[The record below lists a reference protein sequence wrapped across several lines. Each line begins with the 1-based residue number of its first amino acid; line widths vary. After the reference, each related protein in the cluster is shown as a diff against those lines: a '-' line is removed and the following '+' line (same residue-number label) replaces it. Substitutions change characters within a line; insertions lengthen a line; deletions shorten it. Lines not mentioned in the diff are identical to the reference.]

1 MNPFEIITSALE
13 AIKIN
18 KLRSTL
24 TALGVIIGVAAIILL
39 ISISAGLQN
48 YISAEF
54 EKLGT
59 NSLFI
64 IPGKL
69 EGSFGGG
76 PPRSVNKLTFRIV
89 DRLER
94 EKNPAIVDV
103 SPFIEIAVTARF
115 RNESKVTT
123 MAGAKETYF
132 EEAQVKT
139 NKGRLF
145 TASENK
151 TARRVTV
158 IGPTLA
164 KDLYK
169 GANPIDKDISISGKN
184 FRVIGILEARGNV
197 GGVDAD
203 NYLYVPLNSARKL
216 TGADQVNSVVV
227 RTASTEVIPQAKE
240 HIQKILDRSLSED
253 DYTILSQEQLL
264 STILQILG
272 VLTAALGGI
281 AAISLIVGGV
291 GISNIMLVSVT
302 ERTREIGLRKA
313 VGARPRDILTQFLA
327 EAVILSV
334 SGGAIGVLVGYLGS
348 LAISNFIQTA
358 VPFWAV
364 ALGLG
369 FSSAVGIVFGVAPAI
384 RAARLQPIEALRSE

>member
-1 MNPFEIITSALE
+1 MNPLEIFTSALE
-13 AIKIN
+13 AIKTN

-48 YISAEF
+48 FISDQF

-59 NSLFI
+59 NSIFI
-64 IPGKL
+64 MPGKL

-89 DRLER
+89 ERLER
-94 EKNPAIVDV
+94 EKDSSISEV
-103 SPFIEIAVTARF
+103 SPFIEIAVTARYK
-115 RNESKVTT
+115 NESKVTT
-123 MAGAKETYF
+123 LEGLKETYF
-132 EEAQVKT
+132 KQAQIKAT
-139 NKGRLF
+139 EGRLF
-145 TASENK
+145 TANENK
-151 TARRVTV
+151 TSRRVAV
-158 IGPTLA
+158 IGPSLE

-169 GANPIDKDISISGKN
+169 GTTAVGKDISISGKN
-184 FRVIGILEARGNV
+184 FRIIGILEPLGNV

-203 NYLYVPLNSARKL
+203 NTVYIPLNSARKL
-216 TGADQVNSVVV
+216 TGADQVNSILIK
-227 RTASTEVIPQAKE
+227 TASTEVIPQAKE
-240 HIQKILDRSLSED
+240 HVEKILNRSLSED

-313 VGARPRDILTQFLA
+313 VGARPRDILTQFLT
-327 EAVILSV
+327 EAVILSL

-348 LAISNFIQTA
+348 IVISRFIQTA

-369 FSSAVGIVFGVAPAI
+369 FSSAVGIIFGVAPAI
-384 RAARLQPIEALRSE
+384 RAARLQPIEALRHE

>member
-1 MNPFEIITSALE
+1 MDFSETITAAFE

-18 KLRSTL
+18 KLRSAL

-48 YISAEF
+48 YISSEF

-76 PPRSVNKLTFRIV
+76 PPRSVNKLTFRLIE
-89 DRLER
+89 RLEA
-94 EKNPAIVDV
+94 EKHPAIVDV

-123 MAGAKETYF
+123 IAGSKETYF
-132 EEAQVKT
+132 QEAQVKVT
-139 NKGRLF
+139 QGRLF
-145 TASENK
+145 TVSENK

-158 IGPTLA
+158 IGPTIA

-169 GANPIDKDISISGKN
+169 GANPLGKDISISGKP
-184 FRVIGILEARGNV
+184 FKVIGILEARGNV

-203 NYLYVPLNSARKL
+203 NYLYIPLNSARKL

-240 HIQKILDRSLSED
+240 HVQKILNRSLSED

-313 VGARPRDILTQFLA
+313 VGARPRDILQQFLA

-334 SGGAIGVLVGYLGS
+334 FGGAAGVLLGFLGS
-348 LAISNFIQTA
+348 VAISRFIQTS
-358 VPFWAV
+358 VPLWAV
-364 ALGLG
+364 LLGIG
-369 FSSAVGIVFGVAPAI
+369 FSTLVGVIFGVVPAI
-384 RAARLQPIEALRSE
+384 RAARLQPIEALRHE

>member
-1 MNPFEIITSALE
+1 MNPLEIITSALE

-24 TALGVIIGVAAIILL
+24 TAIGVIIGVAAIILL

-48 YISAEF
+48 YISEEF

-76 PPRSVNKLTFRIV
+76 PPRSINKLTFRLV
-89 DRLER
+89 ERLER
-94 EKNPAIVDV
+94 EKHPAIIDV
-103 SPFIEIAVTARF
+103 SPFIEIAVTARY
-115 RNESKVTT
+115 RSESKITT
-123 MAGAKETYF
+123 IAGSKETYF
-132 EEAQVKT
+132 ELAKVKAVE
-139 NKGRLF
+139 GRLF
-145 TASENK
+145 TSSENK
-151 TARRVTV
+151 TARRVVV
-158 IGPTLA
+158 IGPTIA
-164 KDLYK
+164 ADLYK
-169 GANPIDKDISISGKN
+169 DTTPIDKEISISGKN
-184 FRVIGILEARGNV
+184 FTVIGILEARGNV

-203 NYLYVPLNSARKL
+203 NTLYIPLNSARKL

-227 RTASTEVIPQAKE
+227 RTASTETIPQAKE
-240 HIQKILDRSLSED
+240 HIEKILNRSLSED

-281 AAISLIVGGV
+281 AAISLVVGGV

-327 EAVILSV
+327 EAIILSV
-334 SGGAIGVLVGYLGS
+334 AGGAIGVLIGYLGS

-369 FSSAVGIVFGVAPAI
+369 FSSAVGIIFGVAPAI
-384 RAARLQPIEALRSE
+384 RAARLEPIEALRHE

>member
-1 MNPFEIITSALE
+1 MNPLEIFTSALE
-13 AIKIN
+13 AIKTN

-48 YISAEF
+48 FISDQF

-59 NSLFI
+59 NSIFI
-64 IPGKL
+64 MPGKL

-89 DRLER
+89 ERLER
-94 EKNPAIVDV
+94 EKDSSISEV
-103 SPFIEIAVTARF
+103 SPFIEIAVTARYK
-115 RNESKVTT
+115 NESKVTT
-123 MAGAKETYF
+123 LEGLKETYF
-132 EEAQVKT
+132 KQAQIKAT
-139 NKGRLF
+139 EGRLF
-145 TASENK
+145 TANENK
-151 TARRVTV
+151 TSRRVAV
-158 IGPTLA
+158 IGPSLE

-169 GANPIDKDISISGKN
+169 GTTAVGKDISISGKN
-184 FRVIGILEARGNV
+184 FRIIGILEPLGNV

-203 NYLYVPLNSARKL
+203 NTVYIPLNSARKL
-216 TGADQVNSVVV
+216 TGADQVNSILIK
-227 RTASTEVIPQAKE
+227 TASTEVIPQAKE
-240 HIQKILDRSLSED
+240 HVEKILNRSLSED

-313 VGARPRDILTQFLA
+313 VGARPRDILTQFLT
-327 EAVILSV
+327 EAVILSL

-348 LAISNFIQTA
+348 IAISRFIQTA

-369 FSSAVGIVFGVAPAI
+369 FSSAVGIIFGVAPAI
-384 RAARLQPIEALRSE
+384 RAARLQPIEALRHE

>member
-1 MNPFEIITSALE
+1 MNPFEIITSAVE

-76 PPRSVNKLTFRIV
+76 PPRSVNKLTFRLV
-89 DRLER
+89 ERLER

-103 SPFIEIAVTARF
+103 SPFVEIAVTARY

-123 MAGAKETYF
+123 IAGSKESYF
-132 EEAQVKT
+132 AQAQVKA
-139 NKGRLF
+139 KEGRLF

-158 IGPTLA
+158 IGPTIA

-169 GANPIDKDISISGKN
+169 GANPIDKDIAISGKN
-184 FRVIGILEARGNV
+184 FRVIGILEARGSV

-203 NYLYVPLNSARKL
+203 NYLYIPLNSARKL

-227 RTASTEVIPQAKE
+227 RTVSTQVIPQAKE
-240 HIQKILDRSLSED
+240 HVEKILNRSLSED

-313 VGARPRDILTQFLA
+313 VGARPRDILQQFLA

-334 SGGAIGVLVGYLGS
+334 FGGVAGVLLGFLGS
-348 LAISNFIQTA
+348 LAISRFIQTA
-358 VPFWAV
+358 VPLWAV
-364 ALGLG
+364 LLGIG
-369 FSSAVGIVFGVAPAI
+369 FSTLVGVIFGVVPAI
-384 RAARLQPIEALRSE
+384 RAARLQPIEALRHE

>member
-1 MNPFEIITSALE
+1 MDFSEVIRSAIE

-18 KLRSTL
+18 KLRSAL

-48 YISAEF
+48 YISEEF

-76 PPRSVNKLTFRIV
+76 PPRSVNKLTFRLV
-89 DRLER
+89 ERLER
-94 EKNPAIVDV
+94 EKNPAIIDV
-103 SPFIEIAVTARF
+103 SPFIEIAVTAKY

-123 MAGAKETYF
+123 MAGSKETYF
-132 EEAQVKT
+132 EIGQVKAIQ
-139 NKGRLF
+139 GRLF
-145 TASENK
+145 TSSENK
-151 TARRVTV
+151 TSRRVTV

-164 KDLYK
+164 KDLYR
-169 GANPIDKDISISGKN
+169 GQDPIGKEISISGKN
-184 FRVIGILEARGNV
+184 FTVIGILESRGNI

-203 NYLYVPLNSARKL
+203 NYLYIPLNSARRL

-240 HIQKILDRSLSED
+240 HVAKILKRSLSED

-313 VGARPRDILTQFLA
+313 LGARPQDILSQFLV
-327 EAVILSV
+327 EAILLSV
-334 SGGAIGVLVGYLGS
+334 SGGAIGILIGYLGS
-348 LAISNFIQTA
+348 LVLSNFLQTF
-358 VPFWAV
+358 VPLWAV
-364 ALGLG
+364 VLGIG
-369 FSSAVGIVFGVAPAI
+369 FSTIVGVVFGVAPAL
-384 RAARLQPIEALRSE
+384 RAARLQPVEALRHE